1 MQPTVI
7 MEETMLDLTWTRTS
21 FLDIGKLATAA
32 AMLVSPS
39 LLHLA
44 PAAKWDLWICGY
56 AMLTICVA
64 DLTAEADWQARTSL
78 WLGVWLA
85 VAPWLLGF
93 TDDRSATFMHF
104 SAGAIVSLLS
114 AAELWSAD
122 RSPPRR
128 FRPGAARHAELFDV
142 INDDNGDER
151 AGHGAL
157 VRNTLIPYRVEHA
170 VERRK
175 RRLRSAG
182 DRRCMNRVDRTARGH
197 RNVSARVRV
206 A

>member
-1 MQPTVI
+1 
-7 MEETMLDLTWTRTS
+7 
-21 FLDIGKLATAA
+21 
-32 AMLVSPS
+32 
-39 LLHLA
+39 
-44 PAAKWDLWICGY
+44 
-56 AMLTICVA
+56 VA
-64 DLTAEADWQARTSL
+64 DLTAEADWEASTSL

-93 TDDRSATFMHF
+93 ADDRSATFMHF

-151 AGHGAL
+151 AGPGAS
-157 VRNTLIPYRVEHA
+157 VRNTLIPVHSVA
-170 VERRK
+170 VGEILYWCGGSEARRS
-175 RRLRSAG
+175 RRLAVGLSQGAHLRPCRMA
-182 DRRCMNRVDRTARGH
+182 A
-197 RNVSARVRV
+197 
-206 A
+206 